1 MIVSDVMDRVKRS
14 FGDESGV
21 QITDAD
27 IIRWINDAQREMVK
41 HNETLLEKAALTS
54 TVADQQEYTMPADLL
69 IFRQVSYKPTGYR
82 SFMKL
87 KGYSFVEFN
96 ELVDGYDGTEYPTG
110 TPNVFTIHAD
120 KLILFPIPEESIS
133 NSLKI
138 YYNRKPT
145 DVVNSAS
152 TLDLPDSY
160 FEPIVKYCLT
170 QAYEM
175 DEDWEAAG
183 NKNSE
188 LMSDINLLKGR
199 GDWKQQDVYPTITV
213 RYEDMD

>member
-1 MIVSDVMDRVKRS
+1 MIVSDVMERVKRA

-21 QITDAD
+21 QISDPD

-41 HNETLLEKAALTS
+41 HNETLLEKAAVSS
-54 TVADQQEYTMPADLL
+54 TVANQQEYSMPTDLL
-69 IFRQVSYKPTGYR
+69 IFRQVSHKPSGFR
-82 SFMKL
+82 SYMRL

-96 ELVDGYDGTEYPTG
+96 ELVDGFDGTEYPTG
-110 TPNVFTIHAD
+110 TPNVFTIHAE
-120 KLILFPIPEESIS
+120 KLILFPIPEQSIT

-138 YYNRKPT
+138 YYNRKPV
-145 DVVNSAS
+145 DVTNQAS
-152 TLDLPDSY
+152 VLDLPDSY
-160 FEPIVKYCLT
+160 FEPIVKYCMT

-175 DEDWEAAG
+175 DEDWEAAS
-183 NKNSE
+183 NKGSE

-213 RYEDMD
+213 LNEDMD

>member
-1 MIVSDVMDRVKRS
+1 MIVSDVMDRVKRA

-27 IIRWINDAQREMVK
+27 IIRWINDGQREMVK
-41 HNETLLEKAALTS
+41 HNETLLEKSATAN
-54 TVADQQEYTMPADLL
+54 TVADQQEYSMPADLL
-69 IFRQVSYKPTGYR
+69 IFRQVSYKPTGFR
-82 SFMKL
+82 SYMKL

-96 ELVDGYDGTEYPTG
+96 ELVDGYDGTEYPAG
-110 TPNVFTIHAD
+110 VPNVFTIHAD
-120 KLILFPIPEESIS
+120 KLILFPIPDESLS
-133 NSLKI
+133 SSLKI
-138 YYNRKPT
+138 YYNRKPV

-152 TLDLPDSY
+152 SLDLPDSY
-160 FEPIVKYCLT
+160 FEPIVKYCMS

-183 NKNSE
+183 NKGSE
-188 LMSDINLLKGR
+188 LMSDINLLKSR

>member
-1 MIVSDVMDRVKRS
+1 MIVSDIMDRVKRS

-21 QITDAD
+21 QVMDAD
-27 IIRWINDAQREMVK
+27 IIRWINDGQREMVK
-41 HNETLLEKAALTS
+41 HNENLLEKTALTS
-54 TVADQQEYTMPADLL
+54 TVANQQEYTFPTDML
-69 IFRQVSYKPTGYR
+69 IFRQVSYKPTSFR

-96 ELVDGYDGTEYPTG
+96 ELVDGYDGTEYPAG
-110 TPNVFTIHAD
+110 VPNVFSIFEN
-120 KLILFPIPEESIS
+120 KLILFPIPDQSLS

-145 DVVNSAS
+145 DVVNQAS
-152 TLDLPDSY
+152 VIDLPDDY
-160 FEPIVKYCLT
+160 FEPLVKYCLS

-183 NKNSE
+183 NKGNE

-199 GDWKQQDVYPTITV
+199 GDWKQQDAYPTITV